1 MSGLGGMSFMSPRGY
16 QRNGCGYCKRDDG
29 SISYYAHSES
39 CRAEEYEVLMNHG
52 WRRSGKLFYRQNP
65 KHSCCPYYTIR
76 LDPKEYV
83 PRKDQKKALN
93 KWNNFVL
100 GPEYKRKAARLAPK
114 TKEQKRQRR
123 SKFNVF
129 DRIHDAEYSNI
140 PRPIDPST
148 SPKRPIEPAHK
159 FEVNLE
165 SDSFSLNKYNLF
177 LRYQKAVHHED
188 ESQWPQSSFK
198 RFLCSGLRP
207 FPMHNPF
214 KQKTKQEL
222 EEEQKLKKLGSYH
235 QCYRLDGKLIAV
247 AVLDLLPSGLSS
259 VYLYYD
265 PDYEAYEFGK
275 ISAMREIALTQEA
288 GYGHYYM
295 GYYIHNCVKMR
306 YKANFRPQQ
315 VLDPEDFTW
324 HYLDTQ
330 LLAKLDKKRYV
341 SLSREKKIETGEIEL
356 EECDKPDSERDF
368 KQLGVEREEE
378 RSLFEIG
385 FPGILTKRQ
394 VQKEVDLDHWQLAA
408 ESVLVDMCDLRPW
421 DTSDLGNPQ
430 SIKGIVGEMAAMLGK
445 EVVKKTVVILF

>member
-1 MSGLGGMSFMSPRGY
+1 
-16 QRNGCGYCKRDDG
+16 
-29 SISYYAHSES
+29 ISYYAHSKS
-39 CRAEEYEVLMNHG
+39 CRAEEYEVLMKHG
-52 WRRSGKLFYRQNP
+52 WRRSGQLFYRQNP
-65 KHSCCPYYTIR
+65 KHSCCPYYTLR
-76 LDPKEYV
+76 LDPKEYI

-100 GPEYKRKAARLAPK
+100 GPEYKRKAARLAPRS
-114 TKEQKRQRR
+114 KEHKRQRR
-123 SKFNVF
+123 LEFNVL
-129 DRIHDAEYSNI
+129 DRIHDAEYSHI

-148 SPKRPIEPAHK
+148 TPKQSIEPAHK

-177 LRYQKAVHHED
+177 IRYQKAVHHED
-188 ESQWPQSSFK
+188 ESQWPQSAFK

-214 KQKTKQEL
+214 KQKTKEEL
-222 EEEQKLKKLGSYH
+222 EEEKKLKKLGSYH
-235 QCYRLDGKLIAV
+235 QCYRLDGELIAV

-265 PDYEAYEFGK
+265 PDYEAFEFGK

-288 GYGHYYM
+288 GYGYYYM
-295 GYYIHNCVKMR
+295 GFYIHDCAKMR

-315 VLDPEDFTW
+315 ILDPEDFTW
-324 HYLDTQ
+324 SYLD
-330 LLAKLDKKRYV
+330 AEMVSKLDNKRYV
-341 SLSREKKIETGEIEL
+341 SLSREKKLAAGEIEP

-385 FPGILTKRQ
+385 FPGILTRRQ
-394 VQKEVDLDHWQLAA
+394 VEKEVDLDHWQLAV
-408 ESVLVDMCDLRPW
+408 EDMLVDMCDLRPW

-445 EVVKKTVVILF
+445 EIVKKTVVILF

>member
-1 MSGLGGMSFMSPRGY
+1 
-16 QRNGCGYCKRDDG
+16 
-29 SISYYAHSES
+29 
-39 CRAEEYEVLMNHG
+39 
-52 WRRSGKLFYRQNP
+52 
-65 KHSCCPYYTIR
+65 
-76 LDPKEYV
+76 
-83 PRKDQKKALN
+83 
-93 KWNNFVL
+93 
-100 GPEYKRKAARLAPK
+100 
-114 TKEQKRQRR
+114 
-123 SKFNVF
+123 
-129 DRIHDAEYSNI
+129 
-140 PRPIDPST
+140 
-148 SPKRPIEPAHK
+148 
-159 FEVNLE
+159 
-165 SDSFSLNKYNLF
+165 
-177 LRYQKAVHHED
+177 
-188 ESQWPQSSFK
+188 
-198 RFLCSGLRP
+198 
-207 FPMHNPF
+207 MHNPF

-341 SLSREKKIETGEIEL
+341 SLSREKKIEAGEIEL